1 MSLAQYIATI
11 AIVTLFLVGATF
23 LSLCLRT
30 RNERDQPLEKE
41 VQTEEEV
48 QIEEEAQSEALFYDR
63 PKRRFFLLPFKVDRT
78 VY

>member
-1 MSLAQYIATI
+1 MSLAQYIA
-11 AIVTLFLVGATF
+11 AIVIVSLFLVGATF

-30 RNERDQPLEKE
+30 RNERDLPLEKE
-41 VQTEEEV
+41 VQTEEV
-48 QIEEEAQSEALFYDR
+48 QIEEEAQSEALLYDR